1 MAASIPE
8 NLNSVGRRIR
18 DYEQIYGRVPGSVR
32 LIAVGK
38 TLPAS
43 CLLEAFSAGQL
54 DFGEN
59 YLQEALAKQ
68 EQLSGKP
75 VLWHFIG
82 PIQSNKTRELA
93 NQFDWIHTVDRER
106 IAHRLHEQCPAQR
119 QPLKILL
126 QVNVSEETSKSG
138 VSLAELPALAKVVSD
153 LPNLALCGLM
163 AIPAPDTDFNR
174 QRTAFRKV
182 AEAARQLRA
191 AGFESCTE
199 LSMGMSQDMEA
210 AIAEGATMVRIGT
223 DIFGTRKQAKH

>member
-8 NLNSVGRRIR
+8 NLTSVGRRIR
-18 DYEQIYGRVPGSVR
+18 DYELKYDRVPGSVR

-38 TLPAS
+38 THPAS
-43 CLLEAFSAGQL
+43 HLLEALAAGQFE
-54 DFGEN
+54 FGEN

-68 EQLSGKP
+68 EQMSDRF
-75 VLWHFIG
+75 VTWHFIG

-93 NQFDWIHTVDRER
+93 SHFDWIHTLDREK
-106 IAHRLHEQCPAQR
+106 IARRLHEHCPAQR

-126 QVNVSEETSKSG
+126 QVNVSGETSKSG
-138 VSLAELPALAKVVSD
+138 VSLAELPALAKVVAG

-163 AIPAPDTDFNR
+163 AIPAPEPDFNK
-174 QRTAFRKV
+174 QRAAFRLV
-182 AEAARQLRA
+182 AEAAVQLRA
-191 AGFESCTE
+191 EGFDSCME

-223 DIFGTRKQAKH
+223 DIFGMRKQGKP